1 MQICTTSK
9 KNKSP
14 PVPIQ
19 SHQLNFIKI
28 YGFGGGPGDPP
39 VKEKSEPMHVPM
51 ALHIYHVLVTA
62 LKEILK
68 PGEWFDEVF
77 HHCMRIEFQGRG
89 TVHIHIALWAIAKAG
104 LELDGR
110 TGNISLSGGVDRGVG
125 EGNPPRRGGG
135 WV

>member
-39 VKEKSEPMHVPM
+39 VKEKSEPMHVPRKT
-51 ALHIYHVLVTA
+51 ATIPYLRTPPQLANIYWITC
-62 LKEILK
+62 I
-68 PGEWFDEVF
+68 
-77 HHCMRIEFQGRG
+77 RI
-89 TVHIHIALWAIAKAG
+89 
-104 LELDGR
+104 
-110 TGNISLSGGVDRGVG
+110 
-125 EGNPPRRGGG
+125 
-135 WV
+135 

>member
-39 VKEKSEPMHVPM
+39 VKEKSEPMHVPWYVLWTLWE
-51 ALHIYHVLVTA
+51 AVEGECINPELRRRRWPVCPIGWYWLRQTHV
-62 LKEILK
+62 I
-68 PGEWFDEVF
+68 P
-77 HHCMRIEFQGRG
+77 
-89 TVHIHIALWAIAKAG
+89 
-104 LELDGR
+104 
-110 TGNISLSGGVDRGVG
+110 
-125 EGNPPRRGGG
+125 
-135 WV
+135 